1 MTYTIEERKIYN
13 EKYYAMN
20 KQRISEILS
29 SKVECPLC
37 HKMHSKANITRHI
50 NCNICKK
57 RQTKQQED
65 ELRTNEINDLK
76 KQLEDIRTQ
85 LNNNKSSP

>member
-13 EKYYAMN
+13 EKYYATN

-29 SKVECPLC
+29 AKVECPLR

-57 RQTKQQED
+57 RQAKQQED
-65 ELRTNEINDLK
+65 ELRSNEINDLK

>member
-13 EKYYAMN
+13 EKYYATN

-29 SKVECPLC
+29 AKVECPLC
-37 HKMHSKANITRHI
+37 HKMHSKANTTRHI

-57 RQTKQQED
+57 RQAKQQED
-65 ELRTNEINDLK
+65 ESRSNEINDLK
-76 KQLEDIRTQ
+76 KQLEDIRAQ
-85 LNNNKSSP
+85 ININKSTL